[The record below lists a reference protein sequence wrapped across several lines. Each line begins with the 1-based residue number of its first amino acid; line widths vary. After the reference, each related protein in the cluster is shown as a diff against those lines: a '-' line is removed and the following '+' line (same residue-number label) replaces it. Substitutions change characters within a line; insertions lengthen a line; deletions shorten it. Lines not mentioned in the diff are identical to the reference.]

1 MYSEI
6 LFAQTDRDRLHL
18 HVVHTG
24 AGRALPDGEL
34 ETRHRVGIALAD
46 GFNASV
52 GQIADRSLEAFAA
65 AGGFREEAEAD
76 SLHAP
81 ADEKSPCHAHGAH
94 GPRS

>member
-18 HVVHTG
+18 HLVHTG
-24 AGRALPDGEL
+24 AGRALPDDEL
-34 ETRHRVGIALAD
+34 EPRHRVGITLAD
-46 GFNASV
+46 GFNAPV
-52 GQIADRSLEAFAA
+52 GQIADRTREAFAA
-65 AGGFREEAEAD
+65 AGGFHEKAEAD
-76 SLHAP
+76 ALHAP

>member
-1 MYSEI
+1 MYPEI
-6 LFAQTDRDRLHL
+6 LFAQTDRDRLLL

-46 GFNASV
+46 RFNAPV
-52 GQIADRSLEAFAA
+52 GQIADRSLEALAT
-65 AGGFREEAEAD
+65 GGGCRKKAEAD
-76 SLHAP
+76 ALHAP
-81 ADEKSPCHAHGAH
+81 ADEKSPCHPHGAH

>member
-6 LFAQTDRDRLHL
+6 LFAQTDRERLHF

-46 GFNASV
+46 GFDAPV

-65 AGGFREEAEAD
+65 AGGSGEKAEAD
-76 SLHAP
+76 ALHAP
-81 ADEKSPCHAHGAH
+81 ADEKSPCHPHGAH
-94 GPRS
+94 GWRS